1 MAIKHYTQMDMRVP
15 PTEQTHLVRLGDMID
30 YVAGMTKAPVAVVL
44 HTPFAAVYDYPSKTL
59 TQTVP
64 DELIIDGVTL
74 ALDDRVLIAGQLDKM
89 QNGIYTVTTLGV
101 SGTTEAVLTRA
112 DDFDESTKIANGMII
127 PVDGGDV
134 NAGTRWKLTTGA
146 APFVLDS
153 VTLDFAKD
161 VVDFTKVVE
170 LIFPIEGDDIDMS
183 YLVTHDLNTLNV
195 THELY
200 EDATGETV
208 VAGFKRVSANAVQVD
223 FGVPLG
229 AGNDM
234 TLVLRAEVEPV

>member
-1 MAIKHYTQMDMRVP
+1 MSGIKTYLQTDLRTP
-15 PTEQTHLVRLGDMID
+15 PTEQNHIVRMQDMID
-30 YVAGMTKAPVAVVL
+30 YVAGMTTAPVDVVL
-44 HTPFAAVYDYPSKTL
+44 TTPFDAAYNTVGMTL
-59 TQTVP
+59 TQTTP
-64 DELIIDGVTL
+64 EELEIDGVTL
-74 ALDDRVLIAGQLDKM
+74 LLGDRVLITGQLDKT

-101 SGTTEAVLTRA
+101 DGTTEAVLTRA
-112 DDFDESTKIANGMII
+112 VDFDESTKIANGMII

-146 APFVLDS
+146 KPFVLDS

-170 LIFPIEGDDIDMS
+170 MSFPIEGDDTDMS
-183 YLVTHDLNTLNV
+183 YLFTHDLNTLNV

-208 VAGFKRVSANAVQVD
+208 VAGF
-223 FGVPLG
+223 
-229 AGNDM
+229 
-234 TLVLRAEVEPV
+234 